1 MFHENLF
8 VQPEVLVKCL
18 QELENAASGDAAVRE
33 KIASLP
39 AEVSDIKKLDDLRG
53 SKPSIHFTHYY
64 HAIVRILAMLK
75 QHQ

>member
-53 SKPSIHFTHYY
+53 SKPSILHT
-64 HAIVRILAMLK
+64 IIMLLREF
-75 QHQ
+75 